1 MAASLVSGYPWVLV
15 GVGILAVVLGINRTF
30 NRKKKESDFL
40 KALGLIGGIVTLAL
54 PILIVMSGEQ
64 LTWFSPIT
72 FLVMVALGLC
82 LCARPLR
89 KLPVTFIVV
98 GIVGV
103 GLFVLFLNLRN
114 TEFAG
119 ATFMTVAAVFILAI
133 LAGLFLLGLYF
144 EKSIDFFLRVLGLGP
159 VVAITGVI
167 ATIFGLG
174 AAI

>member
-15 GVGILAVVLGINRTF
+15 VVGVLAVALGINRTF
-30 NRKKKESDFL
+30 NRKKKESDLL
-40 KALGLIGGIVTLAL
+40 KTLGLIGGVVTLAL
-54 PILIVMSGEQ
+54 PILIVTSGQE

-89 KLPVTFIVV
+89 KIPVTFIVV
-98 GIVGV
+98 GVVGV
-103 GLFVLFLNLRN
+103 GLFVLLLNLRDA
-114 TEFAG
+114 EFAG
-119 ATFMTVAAVFILAI
+119 MTFMTVASIFILAI
-133 LAGLFLLGLYF
+133 LGGLFLLGLYF
-144 EKSIDFFLRVLGLGP
+144 EKSIDLVLRALGWGP
-159 VVAITGVI
+159 TVAIVGIV

>member
-15 GVGILAVVLGINRTF
+15 VVGVLAVALGINRTF
-30 NRKKKESDFL
+30 NRKKKESDLL

-54 PILIVMSGEQ
+54 PILIVMGGED

-72 FLVMVALGLC
+72 FLVMIALGLC

-89 KLPVTFIVV
+89 KIPVTFIVIGAV
-98 GIVGV
+98 GL
-103 GLFVLFLNLRN
+103 GLFVLLLNLRGA
-114 TEFAG
+114 EFAG

-133 LAGLFLLGLYF
+133 LGGLFLLGLYF
-144 EKSIDFFLRVLGLGP
+144 EKSIDLCLRALGWGP
-159 VVAITGVI
+159 TVAIVGAV
-167 ATIFGLG
+167 AAIFGLG